1 MCDALQVPWLFDNN
15 ASDFNLL
22 KLVNTPMATSVLYS
36 GGGSA
41 AKRKAEKSTPPNPK
55 RTKKGTGKG
64 KGKGAGKGGNGESS
78 QKKFSDITKESF
90 TATVAPTSGEGS
102 AMPELSET
110 IENGH
115 DEVAV
120 VPGNGAQD
128 RLECDRVVGMEVLD
142 IVDCNY
148 N

>member
-55 RTKKGTGKG
+55 RTKKGPVKVKG
-64 KGKGAGKGGNGESS
+64 KVLVKVEMVNPVRRNFQTLPKSPS
-78 QKKFSDITKESF
+78 QLLLHQHRERVRPCQSCLK
-90 TATVAPTSGEGS
+90 
-102 AMPELSET
+102 LSRM
-110 IENGH
+110 
-115 DEVAV
+115 V
-120 VPGNGAQD
+120 
-128 RLECDRVVGMEVLD
+128 MMK
-142 IVDCNY
+142 
-148 N
+148 